1 MKKWNLEQKQL
12 VAETLSNLAI
22 GIFLIAVI
30 TPLISGIKNAI
41 LFILTALISSSFSI
55 SIFIVSFRI
64 LKK

>member
-1 MKKWNLEQKQL
+1 MKKWSQEQKQL

-30 TPLISGIKNAI
+30 TPLISGIKDVT
-41 LFILTALISSSFSI
+41 LFISIGLANTGFSLSLFIISFKL
-55 SIFIVSFRI
+55 